1 MRSEL
6 EHFAEMA
13 LGRPKYSDLKDVT
26 VQFCCEKSFY
36 GLRRYCIRVYLL
48 FFVVNIIYF

>member
-1 MRSEL
+1 MCSEL

-13 LGRPKYSDLKDVT
+13 LGRPKYSALKDVT

-36 GLRRYCIRVYLL
+36 VLRRHCVRVYLL
-48 FFVVNIIYF
+48 LFGF